1 MPPSLSSPT
10 FTLLMLAFTLL
21 FCVSFCAPVLAQKF
35 IPQPDSDKCSAFAE
49 GQAFY
54 LIGGLRKENFMLDL
68 SVPWNT
74 SDPAFKKLQGG
85 LLVNGQGCTMTNNGD
100 LFVLTA
106 GAGYIY
112 NLRSDAWTTIAHN
125 AFLTSTR
132 IEFGATDPETG
143 IIYIM
148 DNDIPKSQMT
158 MYSIDPR
165 TKEATT
171 SILPRTIA
179 PLSFDGI
186 AWSEYLKSMVTMHR
200 SIETTVS
207 TFTPSKVN
215 EPSKGWS
222 AFATTGQES
231 NRFTPHCM
239 APARSGSMMVF
250 LGETSRGINVAPE
263 TFVNFLDLTT
273 RSWRAGPT
281 LPTTSLSMTSM
292 SGCSC
297 AVSGDQ
303 FIVWGGDD
311 VGALVS
317 NRTLVLDMN
326 AGTWVSKY
334 VPPPP
339 RPTTTASQPTQ
350 SPTPHTSAGTTS
362 SNDKKLVSIIVAVA
376 GTVLALI

>member
-10 FTLLMLAFTLL
+10 FALLILTLTL
-21 FCVSFCAPVLAQKF
+21 FCVSFCSPVLAQKF
-35 IPQPDSDKCSAFAE
+35 KPQPDSDKCSAFAE

-54 LIGGLRKENFMLDL
+54 LLGGLRNENFMLDL

-74 SDPAFKKLQGG
+74 SDPVAKKLQGG
-85 LLVNGQGCTMTNNGD
+85 LLVNGHGCTMTNDGD

-106 GAGYIY
+106 GAGFIY
-112 NLRSDAWTTIAHN
+112 NPRSDAWTTLSHN
-125 AFLTSTR
+125 ALITSTR

-165 TKEATT
+165 TKDVTT
-171 SILPRTIA
+171 SIVPRTLV

-186 AWSEYLKSMVTMHR
+186 AWSEYLKSMVTVVSYSESPV
-200 SIETTVS
+200 SI
-207 TFTPSKVN
+207 FTPSKVN

-222 AFATTGQES
+222 AFATTGQEGS
-231 NRFTPHCM
+231 RLIFHCI
-239 APARSGSMMVF
+239 APARSGSIMVF
-250 LGETSRGINVAPE
+250 LGETSRDISVIPE
-263 TFVNFLDLTT
+263 TNVFFLDLTT
-273 RSWRAGPT
+273 RSWRIGPT
-281 LPTTSLSMTSM
+281 IPTTSLSMLSM

-303 FIVWGGDD
+303 FIVWGGNG
-311 VGALVS
+311 VGSLIS

-326 AGTWVSKY
+326 AGTWVSRY

-350 SPTPHTSAGTTS
+350 SPTPHTSTGITS

>member
-1 MPPSLSSPT
+1 
-10 FTLLMLAFTLL
+10 
-21 FCVSFCAPVLAQKF
+21 
-35 IPQPDSDKCSAFAE
+35 
-49 GQAFY
+49 
-54 LIGGLRKENFMLDL
+54 MLDL

-74 SDPAFKKLQGG
+74 SNPAFKKLQGG

-106 GAGYIY
+106 GAGFIY
-112 NLRSDAWTTIAHN
+112 DPRSDTWTTFNHN
-125 AFLTSTR
+125 ALITSSR

-148 DNDIPKSQMT
+148 DNDIPNSQMT
-158 MYSIDPR
+158 MYSIDLR

-171 SILPRTIA
+171 SIVPRTRV
-179 PLSFDGI
+179 PLSFDGV
-186 AWSEYLKSMVTMHR
+186 AWSEYLKSMVTVSG
-200 SIETTVS
+200 SIETIVS
-207 TFTPSKVN
+207 TFTPSKAN

-222 AFATTGQES
+222 AFDTTGQEGT
-231 NRFTPHCM
+231 RFTPHCM
-239 APARSGSMMVF
+239 APARSGSIMVF
-250 LGETSRGINVAPE
+250 LGGTSLNINVTPE
-263 TFVNFLDLTT
+263 TFVYFLDLTT
-273 RSWRAGPT
+273 GRWKTGPA

-303 FIVWGGDD
+303 FIVWGGD
-311 VGALVS
+311 GFSALVS

-326 AGTWVSKY
+326 AGTWVSRY

-350 SPTPHTSAGTTS
+350 PTQSPTQHTSTGVTS

-376 GTVLALI
+376 GTVLTLI